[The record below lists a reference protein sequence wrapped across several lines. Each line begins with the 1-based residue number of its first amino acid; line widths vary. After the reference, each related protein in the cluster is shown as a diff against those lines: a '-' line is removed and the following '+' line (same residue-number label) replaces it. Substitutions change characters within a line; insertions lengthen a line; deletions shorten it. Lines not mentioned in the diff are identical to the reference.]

1 MKSLYIE
8 VNVPIDETTSKLLDS
23 RIGTR
28 VSTKDGEQPE
38 R

>member
-8 VNVPIDETTSKLLDS
+8 VNVPIDETTPKLPDS
-23 RIGTR
+23 RSGTR
-28 VSTKDGEQPE
+28 ASTKDGEQPG

>member
-8 VNVPIDETTSKLLDS
+8 VNVPIDETTSKLPDS
-23 RIGTR
+23 QIGTR
-28 VSTKDGEQPE
+28 ASTKDGEQPG